1 MTDRCIIY
9 SVYFFYFHS
18 KYFPSMF
25 FFLTLTRVLVLGVA
39 IEAEIPRSSLYPP
52 PQRCSQTT

>member
-9 SVYFFYFHS
+9 SVYFL
-18 KYFPSMF
+18 FPFQIFSIF

-39 IEAEIPRSSLYPP
+39 IEAEMPRSSSLYPP